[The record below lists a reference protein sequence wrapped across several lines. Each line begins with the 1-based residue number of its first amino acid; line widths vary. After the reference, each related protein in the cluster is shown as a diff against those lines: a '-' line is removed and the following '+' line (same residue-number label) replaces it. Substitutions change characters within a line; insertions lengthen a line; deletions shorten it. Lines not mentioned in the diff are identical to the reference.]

1 MPIPMRDNNEGTCI
15 VPGGR
20 REGTYVCDHGL
31 VEELADGKTSCW
43 LNWKQKKND
52 EKYLVQING
61 AMRDVHHVIYLVAH
75 DTRKKSSFRL

>member
-31 VEELADGKTSCW
+31 VEELADGKTSC
-43 LNWKQKKND
+43 
-52 EKYLVQING
+52 
-61 AMRDVHHVIYLVAH
+61 
-75 DTRKKSSFRL
+75 